1 MQFRPSNALIFQSRT
16 VLDAISTLERPSF
29 FNQEPL
35 LMQFRPSNALIFQS
49 RTTLD
54 AILTL
59 ERSHFSIK
67 NKNGL
72 NCPSSI
78 AHKHPLSSHPTVPYF
93 SYTTFSRLD
102 NSR

>member
-1 MQFRPSNALIFQSRT
+1 
-16 VLDAISTLERPSF
+16 
-29 FNQEPL
+29 
-35 LMQFRPSNALIFQS
+35 MQFRPSNALIFQS

-93 SYTTFSRLD
+93 SYTTFLRLD
-102 NSR
+102 NSRYIKEWQNKLVRMRTRMKSSYIYISSDTL